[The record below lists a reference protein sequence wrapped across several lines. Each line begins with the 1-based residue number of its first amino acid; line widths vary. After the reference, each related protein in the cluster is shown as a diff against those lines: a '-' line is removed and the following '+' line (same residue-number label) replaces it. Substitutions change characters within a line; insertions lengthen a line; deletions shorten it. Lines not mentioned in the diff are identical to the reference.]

1 MALRLENKPI
11 RTVLRWQL
19 YASLVLAL
27 VGGIWIGHD
36 AALSALLGGLVNVT
50 SGYVYGLFASK
61 RSKGNTAGEVLR
73 TLFRAEDSKIILIVM
88 QLALVMM
95 IYKDVVPLAFIGSF
109 VVTVMMFGMAII
121 VREN

>member
-1 MALRLENKPI
+1 MRLENKPI
-11 RTVLRWQL
+11 RTVFRWQL

-36 AALSALLGGLVNVT
+36 GALSALLGGLVNVT
-50 SGYVYGLFASK
+50 SGYVYGWFASK

-73 TLFRAEDSKIILIVM
+73 TLFRAEASKIILIVM

-95 IYKDVVPLAFIGSF
+95 IYKDVVPLALIGTF
-109 VVTVMMFGMAII
+109 VITVMMFSMAII